1 MSNVKKI
8 SQIISYNFRDET
20 LLTESL
26 THTGK
31 NRRKNSVFQRLEFL
45 GDRVLGLSIAK
56 ILFDKFPS
64 ESEGDLTRR
73 MHNLVNEDTLAEI
86 ARMLSL
92 NEYLILS
99 YNEEKTGGR
108 NKSTILADSLESLI
122 AAIYLDGGFENA
134 FNFIKKNWEKYA
146 LNNENP
152 PIDPKTMLQEW
163 CQSRGY
169 ELPKYIEVGR
179 KGPDHNPEFT
189 IKIILGSGSEFEGV
203 GQSKKQAERAAAT
216 NALRSDYVSK
226 N

>member
-1 MSNVKKI
+1 MNNIKKI
-8 SQIISYNFRDET
+8 SQIISYNFRDES

-31 NRRKNSVFQRLEFL
+31 NRRKNSIFQRLEFL
-45 GDRVLGLSIAK
+45 GDRVLGLCIAK
-56 ILFDKFPS
+56 ILYDKFPS

-73 MHNLVNEDTLAEI
+73 MHNLVNEETLAEI
-86 ARMLSL
+86 ARMISL

-108 NKSTILADSLESLI
+108 DKSTILSDSLESLI
-122 AAIYLDGGFENA
+122 AAIYIDGGFEEV
-134 FNFIKKNWEKYA
+134 FKFIKSNWGKYA
-146 LNNENP
+146 LTNKKP

-163 CQSRGY
+163 CQSKGY
-169 ELPKYIEVGR
+169 DLPQYVELSR

-189 IKIILGSGSEFEGV
+189 IKLIFGGNIEFEGI
-203 GQSKKQAERAAAT
+203 GQSKKQAERSAAI
-216 NALRSDYVSK
+216 NALKSDYVSK

>member
-8 SQIISYNFRDET
+8 SQIISYNFREET
-20 LLTESL
+20 LLIESL

-31 NRRKNSVFQRLEFL
+31 NRRKNSIFQRLEFL
-45 GDRVLGLSIAK
+45 GDRVLGLCIAK

-86 ARMLSL
+86 ARMISL
-92 NEYLILS
+92 NEHLILS

-122 AAIYLDGGFENA
+122 AAIYLDCGFENA
-134 FNFIKKNWEKYA
+134 FNFIKKNWEQYT

-152 PIDPKTMLQEW
+152 PVDPKTMLQEW

-169 ELPKYIEVGR
+169 ELPKYIEAGR

-189 IKIILGSGSEFEGV
+189 IKLIIGSSLEFEGV
-203 GQSKKQAERAAAT
+203 GQSKKQAERVAAI

>member
-1 MSNVKKI
+1 MNNIKKI
-8 SQIISYNFRDET
+8 SQIISYNFRDES

-31 NRRKNSVFQRLEFL
+31 NRRKNSIFQRLEFL
-45 GDRVLGLSIAK
+45 GDRVLGLCIAK
-56 ILFDKFPS
+56 ILYDKFPS

-73 MHNLVNEDTLAEI
+73 MHNLVNEETLAEI
-86 ARMLSL
+86 ARMISL

-108 NKSTILADSLESLI
+108 DKSTILSDSLESLI
-122 AAIYLDGGFENA
+122 AAIYIDGGFEEV
-134 FNFIKKNWEKYA
+134 FKFIKSNWEKYA
-146 LNNENP
+146 LTNKKP

-163 CQSRGY
+163 CQSQGY
-169 ELPKYIEVGR
+169 DLPQYVEVSR

-189 IKIILGSGSEFEGV
+189 IKLIFGGNIEFEGI
-203 GQSKKQAERAAAT
+203 GQSKKQAERSAAI
-216 NALRSDYVSK
+216 NALKSDYVSK